1 MVQSTKQ
8 KKAQHK
14 NDSRKQKTFDKKL
27 VIKAKRQKN
36 PLAPFEEYQKYE
48 NHDGH
53 FKISC
58 KRSVDIDPV
67 MWDWLFALEE
77 KNMKKMYTESEW
89 GWDFEKKKQEMTDI
103 SAYYLIASSL
113 NGDPVAFSHFR
124 FDMDY
129 GQPVLYCYEIQLEAS
144 VRRLGLGKFIMN
156 VLEKVGFS
164 NKMEKVILTVF
175 KKNEEALKF
184 FYALGFE
191 LDETSPDEDERKCYV
206 ILSKPKT
213 EQTDTNVESH

>member
-1 MVQSTKQ
+1 MVLSTKQ
-8 KKAQHK
+8 KKAAQQK

-36 PLAPFEEYQKYE
+36 PLAPFEEFHKYE
-48 NHDGH
+48 NDDGQ

-58 KRSVDIDPV
+58 KRSVEVDPE
-67 MWDWLFALEE
+67 MWEWLFGLEE

-89 GWDFEKKKQEMTDI
+89 GWDFEKKKQEMTDV
-103 SAYYLIASSL
+103 SAYYLIATSAK
-113 NGDPVAFSHFR
+113 GEPVAFSHFR

-129 GQPVLYCYEIQLEAS
+129 GEPVLYCYEIQLEAN

-156 VLEKVGFS
+156 VLERIGFA

-175 KKNEEALKF
+175 KKNDEALKF
-184 FYALGFE
+184 FYALGFK

-213 EQTDTNVESH
+213 DPTDEKV